1 MPLYGGFFLP
11 IRGKLCGHVRG
22 IGFKE
27 KLWGNFLGK
36 SSQACFLIAAAQ
48 IAA

>member
-1 MPLYGGFFLP
+1 MPLFAGFFLQ
-11 IRGKLCGHVRG
+11 IRGKLCGHAGG

-27 KLWGNFLGK
+27 KLCF
-36 SSQACFLIAAAQ
+36 QACFLIAEAQ